1 MPAPFG
7 ITLISQESL
16 LLALIHLLPGPG
28 AQSPSEAALNAQ
40 GNEHLLSGREF
51 NHSVLH
57 CSSRGEVLIGLDKGN
72 QEV

>member
-1 MPAPFG
+1 MLFG
-7 ITLISQESL
+7 ITLISWEPL
-16 LLALIHLLPGPG
+16 LLALIHLLPGLG

-40 GNEHLLSGREF
+40 GNEHLLSERKF

-57 CSSRGEVLIGLDKGN
+57 CSSRGGILIGLDKGN